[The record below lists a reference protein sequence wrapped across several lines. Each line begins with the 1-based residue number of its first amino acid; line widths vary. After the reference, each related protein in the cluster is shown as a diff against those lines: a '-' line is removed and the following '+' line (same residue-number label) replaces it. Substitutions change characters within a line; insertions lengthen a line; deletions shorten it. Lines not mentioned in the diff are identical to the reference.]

1 MFTLHFRPAGVVF
14 PAVST
19 THSISGLGFCFRT
32 KQPRRPKAEFCLYCA
47 YSVGQFITLAKS
59 GGSFNPSMQK
69 HSVLRP
75 LITLSQGLA
84 VGGNANGWSE
94 CDK

>member
-1 MFTLHFRPAGVVF
+1 MFP
-14 PAVST
+14 VST
-19 THSISGLGFCFRT
+19 TDFILGLGLYYRT
-32 KQPRRPKAEFCLYCA
+32 KQPRRPKAEFCVYCA
-47 YSVGQFITLAKS
+47 YCVGQFITLAKS

-84 VGGNANGWSE
+84 VGGMRMDGVSGINEIQILSGSFSTL
-94 CDK
+94 